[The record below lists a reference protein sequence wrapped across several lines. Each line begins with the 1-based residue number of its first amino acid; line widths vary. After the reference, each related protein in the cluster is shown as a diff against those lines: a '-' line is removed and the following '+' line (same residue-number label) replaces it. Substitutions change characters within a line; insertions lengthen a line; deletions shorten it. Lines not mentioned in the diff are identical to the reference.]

1 MARSS
6 ANQDDMLLLLF
17 LAVQPARPQR
27 VSPLLLHHPTTYRH
41 QWPKKKKVL
50 LIAEQPAPNDIY
62 SEVAIRWANL
72 EQPEAVLPLPL
83 LYHGDEPHDE
93 VERKQ
98 DPARPQ
104 QVYLAFPSQGTDVR
118 FLQYIVVDPSQKPTF
133 SFLFRFP
140 CYSP

>member
-1 MARSS
+1 
-6 ANQDDMLLLLF
+6 MLLLLF

-27 VSPLLLHHPTTYRH
+27 VPPLLLHHPTTYRH
-41 QWPKKKKVL
+41 QWPKKKVL
-50 LIAEQPAPNDIY
+50 LIAEPPAPDDIY

-83 LYHGDEPHDE
+83 LDHGDEPHDE

-118 FLQYIVVDPSQKPTF
+118 FLQYIVVDRSQKPTF
-133 SFLFRFP
+133 HSILFFYFLFRFP